1 MSEKKENTV
10 MGMETTAVPVE
21 SANTTVM
28 QKEAATAG
36 QPHPKIEVELSPH
49 DDFVL
54 DIAVGKNRNQK
65 NWKPYK
71 ITFKQLKERLAKT
84 VYTDETMAQYATF
97 SRTKQGEIKDVGGMV
112 MAVLKGGHRG
122 KQDVLS
128 RSAITLDIDYG
139 VPGIEDVLDFTTDF
153 AGIIYST
160 HKHKPEAPRLRL
172 VIPLSRSV
180 TAEEYVAIA
189 RKVAEEI
196 DIEMFDD
203 TTYEPNRLM
212 YWPSISKDG
221 VYVYRE
227 LHGDL
232 LNPDNVLAKYKNW
245 RDVSEYPVSSRQ
257 TKIVQHLMQKQKDP
271 LTKNN
276 LIGAFCQAYDIPSV
290 IGSFL
295 NEVYEPT
302 ASPDRYS
309 YGKNTVL
316 GLYPLLPENVEVD
329 RDESGELYYIY
340 HAYTDEV
347 PGEQNKDLY
356 FRWDE
361 IFHVPGLGFNG
372 LIGFSPIAMMKNSL
386 GTSIAVDKYGSSFFK
401 NGAQPSGVLE
411 HHGVVKDPN
420 RIRDSWEAAYG
431 GAANAHRVAV
441 LEEGMA
447 YKPISLPP
455 EDSQFL
461 ETKQFSVTEICRIFR
476 VPPHLVADLSRA
488 TFSNIEYQS
497 LNFVMQGRR
506 DRCPEGRGVF

>member
-28 QKEAATAG
+28 QKEAAAAG

-172 VIPLSRSV
+172 VIPLSRLV
-180 TAEEYVAIA
+180 MAEEYVAIA

-203 TTYEPNRLM
+203 TTYEPT
-212 YWPSISKDG
+212 
-221 VYVYRE
+221 
-227 LHGDL
+227 
-232 LNPDNVLAKYKNW
+232 NVLA
-245 RDVSEYPVSSRQ
+245 
-257 TKIVQHLMQKQKDP
+257 QHL
-271 LTKNN
+271 
-276 LIGAFCQAYDIPSV
+276 
-290 IGSFL
+290 
-295 NEVYEPT
+295 
-302 ASPDRYS
+302 
-309 YGKNTVL
+309 
-316 GLYPLLPENVEVD
+316 
-329 RDESGELYYIY
+329 
-340 HAYTDEV
+340 
-347 PGEQNKDLY
+347 
-356 FRWDE
+356 
-361 IFHVPGLGFNG
+361 
-372 LIGFSPIAMMKNSL
+372 
-386 GTSIAVDKYGSSFFK
+386 
-401 NGAQPSGVLE
+401 
-411 HHGVVKDPN
+411 
-420 RIRDSWEAAYG
+420 
-431 GAANAHRVAV
+431 
-441 LEEGMA
+441 
-447 YKPISLPP
+447 
-455 EDSQFL
+455 
-461 ETKQFSVTEICRIFR
+461 
-476 VPPHLVADLSRA
+476 
-488 TFSNIEYQS
+488 
-497 LNFVMQGRR
+497 
-506 DRCPEGRGVF
+506 